1 MKICMRH
8 GGRALK
14 FRLPTVIV
22 VKVLFR
28 LLKNK
33 SSCKAAHKKIMR
45 KFIKGLKAAKKQWGG
60 LEVVSVTSKNGGRV
74 SITL

>member
-1 MKICMRH
+1 MKICVRH
-8 GGRALK
+8 GDRALK
-14 FRLPTVIV
+14 FRLPAVIV
-22 VKVLFR
+22 VRVLFR

-33 SSCKAAHKKIMR
+33 SSCTAAHKKIIR

-60 LEVVSVTSKNGGRV
+60 LEVVSVTSKDGGMV

>member
-1 MKICMRH
+1 MKICMRR
-8 GGRALK
+8 GDRALK
-14 FRLPTVIV
+14 FRLPAVIV

-33 SSCKAAHKKIMR
+33 SSCTAAHKKIIR